1 MGGMGGDN
9 LKLEE
14 EVIVVLGEW
23 GYLQGW
29 DIVDRHHENE
39 GVTASLGKWGCF
51 LQDWNQWFLITTKR
65 TG

>member
-1 MGGMGGDN
+1 MGGDN

-29 DIVDRHHENE
+29 DIVDCHQENE
-39 GVTASLGKWGCF
+39 RVTASLGKWGCF
-51 LQDWNQWFLITTKR
+51 LQGLELVLHCYH
-65 TG
+65 

>member
-1 MGGMGGDN
+1 MGGIGGDD

-29 DIVDRHHENE
+29 DIVDHRHKNE
-39 GVTASLGKWGCF
+39 GVTASLEKWGCF
-51 LQDWNQWFLITTKR
+51 LQGLESVVPR
-65 TG
+65 YH

>member
-1 MGGMGGDN
+1 MGGIGRDD

-14 EVIVVLGEW
+14 EVIIVLGEL

-29 DIVDRHHENE
+29 DFVDCCHENE

-51 LQDWNQWFLITTKR
+51 LQGWDSVVR
-65 TG
+65 HYH

>member
-1 MGGMGGDN
+1 MGGMGGDD

-29 DIVDRHHENE
+29 NIVDRHHKNE

-51 LQDWNQWFLITTKR
+51 LQGWESVVR
-65 TG
+65 CYH